1 MIEVLIYKTSQGFQL
16 ISFADNLHKYYIG
29 YSLSKAKKQFRK
41 DFNLKYKRI
50 KFFSVYDVRW

>member
-1 MIEVLIYKTSQGFQL
+1 MIEILILKTFQGYQFF
-16 ISFADNLHKYYIG
+16 SFTDMLHKYYIG

-50 KFFSVYDVRW
+50 KFFSVYDLRW